1 MQIKN
6 MAYLIALAET
16 GTLSEA
22 GKRLGISQP
31 TLSVFLANLEQELG
45 MDLFIRDK
53 KKLLLT
59 PAGRIYLDAA
69 RRILATQER
78 TLQSI
83 RQLSAAAP
91 VEIRI
96 GVTPLRGSEIAS
108 KIFSRFSAR
117 YPQVRLRLQD
127 GYMNHLRKMVLDG
140 TCSFSLGTCFDT
152 ESTDFD
158 YITLFR
164 EEVVIAIP
172 SFHPLALRCTEIPEN
187 PQKSLPQAAPSELSD
202 SPFILMTPGSSVRK
216 ISDYIFAQAGFSPTV
231 VFESGNN
238 TVVQNMVR
246 GGFGIGFQ
254 PRSLARLSD
263 PDIAY
268 LSLSPRVFL
277 DLCVILKKGTV
288 LNESERYFVYLMMLN
303 DLGDPYYT
311 PDFNEAARSIW
322 NEFHEAEREVTQ
334 P

>member
-1 MQIKN
+1 MDLKDQKY
-6 MAYLIALAET
+6 MAALAGEGSLT
-16 GTLSEA
+16 KA
-22 GKRLGISQP
+22 ARRLNLSQP
-31 TLSVFLANLEQELG
+31 ALSKWLRDLEQELG

-83 RQLSAAAP
+83 RQLGTAAP

-108 KIFSRFSAR
+108 KIFSRFSSR
-117 YPQVRLRLQD
+117 YPLVRLRLMD
-127 GYMNHLRKMVLDG
+127 GYMSHLRKMVLDG

-152 ESTDFD
+152 ESPEFD

-164 EEVVIAIP
+164 EEVVIVVP
-172 SFHPLALRCTEIPEN
+172 SFHPLALRCTDTHGDPT
-187 PQKSLPQAAPSELSD
+187 KRLPQAEPLELSD
-202 SPFILMTPGSSVRK
+202 SPFILMTPGTSIRK
-216 ISDYIFAQAGFSPTV
+216 ISDYIFAQAGFTPTV
-231 VFESGNN
+231 VYESGNN
-238 TVVQNMVR
+238 TVIKNMVR
-246 GGFGIGFQ
+246 GGSGIGFQ
-254 PRSLARLSD
+254 PRSLARLND

-277 DLCVILKKGTV
+277 DLCIILKKGTI
-288 LNESERYFVYLMMLN
+288 LTESERYFIYLMMLN
-303 DLGDPYYT
+303 DMGDPYYT
-311 PDFNEAARSIW
+311 PDFNEAARAIW
-322 NEFHEAEREVTQ
+322 NEFHTE
-334 P
+334 

>member
-6 MAYLIALAET
+6 MSYIIALAECQ
-16 GTLSEA
+16 TLSGA

-31 TLSVFLANLEQELG
+31 TLSVFLSDLEQELG

-83 RQLSAAAP
+83 RQLGTAAP

-108 KIFSRFSAR
+108 KIFSRFSSR
-117 YPQVRLRLQD
+117 YPLVRLRLMD
-127 GYMNHLRKMVLDG
+127 GYMSHLRKMVLDG

-152 ESTDFD
+152 ESPEFD

-164 EEVVIAIP
+164 EEVVIVVP
-172 SFHPLALRCTEIPEN
+172 SFHPLALRCTDTHGDPT
-187 PQKSLPQAAPSELSD
+187 KRLPQAEPLELSD
-202 SPFILMTPGSSVRK
+202 SPFILMTPGTSIRK
-216 ISDYIFAQAGFSPTV
+216 ISDYIFARAGFTPTV
-231 VFESGNN
+231 VYESGNN
-238 TVVQNMVR
+238 TVIKNMVR
-246 GGFGIGFQ
+246 GGSGIGFQ
-254 PRSLARLSD
+254 PRSLARLND

-277 DLCVILKKGTV
+277 DLCIILKKGTI
-288 LNESERYFVYLMMLN
+288 LTESERYFIYLMMLN
-303 DLGDPYYT
+303 DMGDPYYT
-311 PDFNEAARSIW
+311 PDFNEAARAIW
-322 NEFHEAEREVTQ
+322 NEFHTE
-334 P
+334 

>member
-6 MAYLIALAET
+6 MSYIVALAECQ
-16 GTLSEA
+16 TLSGA

-31 TLSVFLANLEQELG
+31 TLSVFLSDLEQELG

-69 RRILATQER
+69 RRILATQEQ

-83 RQLSAAAP
+83 RQLDASAP

-108 KIFSRFSAR
+108 KIFSCFSAR
-117 YPQVRLRLQD
+117 YPQVRLRLMD
-127 GYMNHLRKMVLDG
+127 GYMSHLRKMVLDG

-152 ESTDFD
+152 ESPEFD

-164 EEVVIAIP
+164 EEVVIVVP
-172 SFHPLALRCTEIPEN
+172 SFHPLALRCTDTHGDST
-187 PQKSLPQAAPSELSD
+187 KRLPQAEPLELSD
-202 SPFILMTPGSSVRK
+202 SPFILMTPGTSIRK
-216 ISDYIFAQAGFSPTV
+216 ISDYIFAQAGFTPTV
-231 VFESGNN
+231 VYESGNN
-238 TVVQNMVR
+238 TVVQNMVH
-246 GGFGIGFQ
+246 GGSGVGFQ
-254 PRSLARLSD
+254 PRSLTRLND

-277 DLCVILKKGTV
+277 DLCIIPKKGTV
-288 LNESERYFVYLMMLN
+288 LTESERYFIYLMMLN
-303 DLGDPYYT
+303 DMDDPYYT
-311 PDFNEAARSIW
+311 PDFNEAARAIW
-322 NEFHEAEREVTQ
+322 NEFHTE
-334 P
+334 

>member
-6 MAYLIALAET
+6 MSYIIALAECQ
-16 GTLSEA
+16 TLSGA

-31 TLSVFLANLEQELG
+31 TLSVFLSDLEQELG

-83 RQLSAAAP
+83 RQLGTAAP

-108 KIFSRFSAR
+108 KIFSRFSSR
-117 YPQVRLRLQD
+117 YPLVRLRLMD
-127 GYMNHLRKMVLDG
+127 GYMSHLRKMVLDG

-152 ESTDFD
+152 ESPEFD

-164 EEVVIAIP
+164 EEVVIVVP
-172 SFHPLALRCTEIPEN
+172 SFHPLALRCTDTHGDPT
-187 PQKSLPQAAPSELSD
+187 KRLPQAEPLELSD
-202 SPFILMTPGSSVRK
+202 SPFILMTPGTSIRK
-216 ISDYIFAQAGFSPTV
+216 ISDYIFAQAGFTPTV
-231 VFESGNN
+231 VYESGNN
-238 TVVQNMVR
+238 TVIQNMVR
-246 GGFGIGFQ
+246 GGSGIGFQ
-254 PRSLARLSD
+254 PRSLARLND

-277 DLCVILKKGTV
+277 DLCIILKKGTV
-288 LNESERYFVYLMMLN
+288 LTESERYFIYLMMLN
-303 DLGDPYYT
+303 DMGDPYYT
-311 PDFNEAARSIW
+311 PDFNEAARAIW
-322 NEFHEAEREVTQ
+322 NEFHTE
-334 P
+334 

>member
-6 MAYLIALAET
+6 MSYIIALAECQ
-16 GTLSEA
+16 TLSGA

-31 TLSVFLANLEQELG
+31 TLSVFLSDLEQELG

-83 RQLSAAAP
+83 RQLGTAAP

-108 KIFSRFSAR
+108 KIFSRFSSR
-117 YPQVRLRLQD
+117 YPLVRLRLMD
-127 GYMNHLRKMVLDG
+127 GYMSHLRKMVLDG

-152 ESTDFD
+152 ESPEFD

-164 EEVVIAIP
+164 EEVVIVVP
-172 SFHPLALRCTEIPEN
+172 SFHPLALRCTDTHGDPT
-187 PQKSLPQAAPSELSD
+187 KRLPQAEPLELSD
-202 SPFILMTPGSSVRK
+202 SPFILMTPGTSIRK
-216 ISDYIFAQAGFSPTV
+216 ISDYIFAQAGFTPTV
-231 VFESGNN
+231 VYESGNN
-238 TVVQNMVR
+238 TVVQNMVS
-246 GGFGIGFQ
+246 GGSGIGFQ
-254 PRSLARLSD
+254 PRSLARLND

-277 DLCVILKKGTV
+277 DLCIILKKGTV
-288 LNESERYFVYLMMLN
+288 LTESERYFIYLMMLN

-311 PDFNEAARSIW
+311 PDFNEAARAIW
-322 NEFHEAEREVTQ
+322 NEFHTE
-334 P
+334 

>member
-6 MAYLIALAET
+6 MSYIIALAECQ
-16 GTLSEA
+16 TLSGA

-31 TLSVFLANLEQELG
+31 TLSVFLSDLEQELG

-83 RQLSAAAP
+83 RQLGTAAP

-108 KIFSRFSAR
+108 KIFSRFSSR
-117 YPQVRLRLQD
+117 YPLVRLRLMD
-127 GYMNHLRKMVLDG
+127 GYMSHLRKMVLDG

-152 ESTDFD
+152 ESPEFD

-164 EEVVIAIP
+164 EEVVIVVP
-172 SFHPLALRCTEIPEN
+172 SFHPLALRCTDTHGDPT
-187 PQKSLPQAAPSELSD
+187 KRLPQAEPLELSD
-202 SPFILMTPGSSVRK
+202 SPFILMTPGTSIRK
-216 ISDYIFAQAGFSPTV
+216 ISDYIFAQAGFTPTV
-231 VFESGNN
+231 VYESGNN
-238 TVVQNMVR
+238 TVIKNMVR
-246 GGFGIGFQ
+246 GGSGIGFQ
-254 PRSLARLSD
+254 PRSLARLND

-277 DLCVILKKGTV
+277 DLCIILKKRTI
-288 LNESERYFVYLMMLN
+288 LTESERYFIYLMMLN
-303 DLGDPYYT
+303 DMGDPYYT
-311 PDFNEAARSIW
+311 PDFNEAARAIW
-322 NEFHEAEREVTQ
+322 NEFHTE
-334 P
+334 

>member
-1 MQIKN
+1 
-6 MAYLIALAET
+6 
-16 GTLSEA
+16 
-22 GKRLGISQP
+22 
-31 TLSVFLANLEQELG
+31 

-83 RQLSAAAP
+83 RQLGTAAP

-108 KIFSRFSAR
+108 KIFSRFSSR
-117 YPQVRLRLQD
+117 YPLVRLRLMD
-127 GYMNHLRKMVLDG
+127 GYMSHLRKMVLDG

-152 ESTDFD
+152 ESPEFD

-164 EEVVIAIP
+164 EEVVIVVP
-172 SFHPLALRCTEIPEN
+172 SFHPLALRCTDTHGDPT
-187 PQKSLPQAAPSELSD
+187 KRLRQAEPLELSD
-202 SPFILMTPGSSVRK
+202 SPFILMTPGTSIRK
-216 ISDYIFAQAGFSPTV
+216 ISDYIFAQAGFTPTV
-231 VFESGNN
+231 VYESGNN
-238 TVVQNMVR
+238 TVIKNMVR
-246 GGFGIGFQ
+246 GGSGIGFQ
-254 PRSLARLSD
+254 PRSLARLND

-277 DLCVILKKGTV
+277 DLCIILKKGTI
-288 LNESERYFVYLMMLN
+288 LTESERYFIYLMMLN
-303 DLGDPYYT
+303 DMGDPYYT
-311 PDFNEAARSIW
+311 PDFNEAARAIW
-322 NEFHEAEREVTQ
+322 NEFHTE
-334 P
+334 

>member
-6 MAYLIALAET
+6 MSYIIALAECQ
-16 GTLSEA
+16 TLSGA

-31 TLSVFLANLEQELG
+31 TLSVFLSDLEQELG

-83 RQLSAAAP
+83 RQLGTAAP

-108 KIFSRFSAR
+108 KIFSRFSSR
-117 YPQVRLRLQD
+117 YPLVRLRLMD
-127 GYMNHLRKMVLDG
+127 GYMSHLRKMVLDG

-152 ESTDFD
+152 ESPEFD

-164 EEVVIAIP
+164 EEVVIVVP
-172 SFHPLALRCTEIPEN
+172 SFHPLALRCTDTHGDPT
-187 PQKSLPQAAPSELSD
+187 KRLPQAEPLELSD
-202 SPFILMTPGSSVRK
+202 SPFILMTPGTSIRK
-216 ISDYIFAQAGFSPTV
+216 ISDYIFAQAGFTPTV
-231 VFESGNN
+231 VYESGNN
-238 TVVQNMVR
+238 TVIKNMVR
-246 GGFGIGFQ
+246 GGSGIGFQ
-254 PRSLARLSD
+254 PRSLARLND

-277 DLCVILKKGTV
+277 DLCIILKKGTI
-288 LNESERYFVYLMMLN
+288 LTESERYFIYLMMLN
-303 DLGDPYYT
+303 NMGDPYYT
-311 PDFNEAARSIW
+311 PDFNEAARAIW
-322 NEFHEAEREVTQ
+322 NEFHTE
-334 P
+334 

>member
-6 MAYLIALAET
+6 MSYIISLAECQ
-16 GTLSEA
+16 TLSGA

-31 TLSVFLANLEQELG
+31 TLSVFLSDLEQELG

-83 RQLSAAAP
+83 RQLSASAP

-117 YPQVRLRLQD
+117 YPQVRLRLMD
-127 GYMNHLRKMVLDG
+127 GYMSHLRKMVLDG

-152 ESTDFD
+152 ESPEFD

-164 EEVVIAIP
+164 EEVVIVVP
-172 SFHPLALRCTEIPEN
+172 SFHPLALRCTDTHGDPT
-187 PQKSLPQAAPSELSD
+187 KRLPQAEPLELSD
-202 SPFILMTPGSSVRK
+202 SPFILMTPGTSIRK
-216 ISDYIFAQAGFSPTV
+216 ISDYIFAQAGFTPTV
-231 VFESGNN
+231 VYESGNN

-246 GGFGIGFQ
+246 GGSGVGFQ
-254 PRSLARLSD
+254 PRSLARLND
-263 PDIAY
+263 PDIAC

-277 DLCVILKKGTV
+277 NLCIILKKGTV
-288 LNESERYFVYLMMLN
+288 LTESERYFIYLMMLN
-303 DLGDPYYT
+303 DMDDPYYT
-311 PDFNEAARSIW
+311 PDFNEAARAIW
-322 NEFHEAEREVTQ
+322 NEFHTK
-334 P
+334 

>member
-6 MAYLIALAET
+6 MSYLIALAET
-16 GTLSEA
+16 GTLSDA
-22 GKRLGISQP
+22 GKRLGVSQP
-31 TLSVFLANLEQELG
+31 TLSVFLTNLEQELG

-53 KKLLLT
+53 KKLILT

-83 RQLSAAAP
+83 RQLSTAAP

-96 GVTPLRGSEIAS
+96 GVTPLRGSQIAS
-108 KIFSRFSAR
+108 MIFSRFSAR
-117 YPQVRLRLQD
+117 YPHVRLRLMD
-127 GYMNHLRKMVLDG
+127 GYMSHLQKMVLDG
-140 TCSFSLGTCFDT
+140 TCAFSLGTCFDT
-152 ESTDFD
+152 ESTEFD

-164 EEVVIAIP
+164 EEVVIIVP
-172 SFHPLALRCTEIPEN
+172 SFHPLALRCTDIQEEPS
-187 PQKSLPQAAPSELSD
+187 KKLPQAAPAELSD
-202 SPFILMTPGSSVRK
+202 SPFILMTPGTSIRK
-216 ISDYIFAQAGFSPTV
+216 ISDYIFAQAGFTPTV
-231 VFESGNN
+231 VYESGNN

-246 GGFGIGFQ
+246 GGSGVGFQ
-254 PRSLARLSD
+254 PRSIARLKD
-263 PDIAY
+263 PDIAC

-277 DLCVILKKGTV
+277 DLCIILKKGTV

-303 DLGDPYYT
+303 DMGSPYYT

-322 NEFHEAEREVTQ
+322 NEFHTA
-334 P
+334 

>member
-6 MAYLIALAET
+6 MSYIIALAECQ
-16 GTLSEA
+16 TLSGA

-31 TLSVFLANLEQELG
+31 TLSVFLSDLEQELG

-83 RQLSAAAP
+83 RQLGTAAP

-108 KIFSRFSAR
+108 KIFSRFSSR
-117 YPQVRLRLQD
+117 YPLVRLRLMD
-127 GYMNHLRKMVLDG
+127 GYMSHLRKMVLDG

-152 ESTDFD
+152 ESPEFD

-164 EEVVIAIP
+164 EEVVIVVP
-172 SFHPLALRCTEIPEN
+172 SFHPLALRCTDTHGDPT
-187 PQKSLPQAAPSELSD
+187 KRLPQAEPLELSD
-202 SPFILMTPGSSVRK
+202 SPFILMTPGTSIRK
-216 ISDYIFAQAGFSPTV
+216 ISDYIFAQAGFTPTV
-231 VFESGNN
+231 VYESGNN
-238 TVVQNMVR
+238 TVIKNMVR
-246 GGFGIGFQ
+246 GGSGIGFQ
-254 PRSLARLSD
+254 PRSLARLND

-277 DLCVILKKGTV
+277 DLCIILKKGTI
-288 LNESERYFVYLMMLN
+288 LTESERYFIYLMMLN
-303 DLGDPYYT
+303 DMGDPYYT
-311 PDFNEAARSIW
+311 PDFNEPARAIW
-322 NEFHEAEREVTQ
+322 NEFHTE
-334 P
+334 

>member
-6 MAYLIALAET
+6 MSYIVALAECQ
-16 GTLSEA
+16 TLSGA

-31 TLSVFLANLEQELG
+31 TLSVFLSDLEQELG

-69 RRILATQER
+69 RRILATQEQ

-83 RQLSAAAP
+83 RQLDASAP

-108 KIFSRFSAR
+108 KIFSCFSAR
-117 YPQVRLRLQD
+117 YPQVRLRLMD
-127 GYMNHLRKMVLDG
+127 GYMSHLRKMVLDG

-152 ESTDFD
+152 ESPEFD

-164 EEVVIAIP
+164 EEVVIVVP
-172 SFHPLALRCTEIPEN
+172 SFHPLALRCTDTHGDST
-187 PQKSLPQAAPSELSD
+187 KRLPQAEPLELSD
-202 SPFILMTPGSSVRK
+202 SPFILMTPGTSIRK
-216 ISDYIFAQAGFSPTV
+216 ISDYIFAQAGFTPTV
-231 VFESGNN
+231 VYESGNN
-238 TVVQNMVR
+238 TVVQNMVH
-246 GGFGIGFQ
+246 GGSGVGFQ
-254 PRSLARLSD
+254 PRSLTRLND

-277 DLCVILKKGTV
+277 DLCIILKKGTV
-288 LNESERYFVYLMMLN
+288 LTESERYFIYLMMLN
-303 DLGDPYYT
+303 DMDDPYYT
-311 PDFNEAARSIW
+311 PDFNEAARAIW
-322 NEFHEAEREVTQ
+322 NEFHTE
-334 P
+334 

>member
-6 MAYLIALAET
+6 MSYIIALAECQ
-16 GTLSEA
+16 TLSSA

-31 TLSVFLANLEQELG
+31 TLSVFLSDLEQELG

-69 RRILATQER
+69 RQILATQER

-117 YPQVRLRLQD
+117 YPQVRLRLMD
-127 GYMNHLRKMVLDG
+127 GYMSHLRKMVLDG

-152 ESTDFD
+152 ESPEFD

-164 EEVVIAIP
+164 EEVVIVVP
-172 SFHPLALRCTEIPEN
+172 SFHPLALRCTDTHGDPT
-187 PQKSLPQAAPSELSD
+187 KKLPQAEPLELSD
-202 SPFILMTPGSSVRK
+202 SPFILMTPGTSIRK
-216 ISDYIFAQAGFSPTV
+216 ISDYIFAQAGFTPTV
-231 VFESGNN
+231 VYESGNN

-246 GGFGIGFQ
+246 GGSGVGFQ
-254 PRSLARLSD
+254 PRSLARLND
-263 PDIAY
+263 PDIAC

-277 DLCVILKKGTV
+277 DLCIILKKGTV
-288 LNESERYFVYLMMLN
+288 LTESERYFIYLMMLN
-303 DLGDPYYT
+303 DMDDPYYT
-311 PDFNEAARSIW
+311 PDFNEAARAIW
-322 NEFHEAEREVTQ
+322 NEFHTE
-334 P
+334 

>member
-6 MAYLIALAET
+6 MSYIIALAECQ
-16 GTLSEA
+16 TLSGA

-31 TLSVFLANLEQELG
+31 TLSVFLSDLEQELG

-83 RQLSAAAP
+83 RQLGTAAP

-108 KIFSRFSAR
+108 KIFSRFSSR
-117 YPQVRLRLQD
+117 YPHVRLRLMD
-127 GYMNHLRKMVLDG
+127 GYMSHLRKMVLDG

-152 ESTDFD
+152 ESPEFD

-164 EEVVIAIP
+164 EEVVIVVP
-172 SFHPLALRCTEIPEN
+172 SFHPLALRCTDTHGDPT
-187 PQKSLPQAAPSELSD
+187 KRLPQAEPLELSD
-202 SPFILMTPGSSVRK
+202 SPFILMTPGTSIRK
-216 ISDYIFAQAGFSPTV
+216 ISDYIFAQAGFTPTV
-231 VFESGNN
+231 VYESGNN

-246 GGFGIGFQ
+246 GGSGIGFQ
-254 PRSLARLSD
+254 PRSLARLND

-277 DLCVILKKGTV
+277 DLCIILKKGTV
-288 LNESERYFVYLMMLN
+288 LTESERYFIYLMMLN
-303 DLGDPYYT
+303 DMGDPYYT
-311 PDFNEAARSIW
+311 LDFNEAARAIW
-322 NEFHEAEREVTQ
+322 NEFHTE
-334 P
+334 

>member
-6 MAYLIALAET
+6 MSYIIALAECQ
-16 GTLSEA
+16 TLSGA

-31 TLSVFLANLEQELG
+31 TLSVFLSDLEQELG

-83 RQLSAAAP
+83 RQLGTAAP

-108 KIFSRFSAR
+108 KIFSRFSSR
-117 YPQVRLRLQD
+117 YPLVRLRLMD
-127 GYMNHLRKMVLDG
+127 GYMSHLRKMVLDG

-152 ESTDFD
+152 ESPEFD

-164 EEVVIAIP
+164 EEVVIVVP
-172 SFHPLALRCTEIPEN
+172 SFHPLALRCTDTHGDPT
-187 PQKSLPQAAPSELSD
+187 KRLPQAEPLELSD
-202 SPFILMTPGSSVRK
+202 SPFILMTPGTSIRK
-216 ISDYIFAQAGFSPTV
+216 ISDYIFAQAGFTPTV
-231 VFESGNN
+231 VYESGNN
-238 TVVQNMVR
+238 TIIKNMVR
-246 GGFGIGFQ
+246 GGSGIGFQ
-254 PRSLARLSD
+254 PRSLARLND

-277 DLCVILKKGTV
+277 DLCIILKKGTI
-288 LNESERYFVYLMMLN
+288 LTESERYFIYLMMLN
-303 DLGDPYYT
+303 DMGDPYYT
-311 PDFNEAARSIW
+311 PDFNEAARAIW
-322 NEFHEAEREVTQ
+322 NEFHTE
-334 P
+334 

>member
-6 MAYLIALAET
+6 MSYIIALAECQ
-16 GTLSEA
+16 TLSGA

-31 TLSVFLANLEQELG
+31 TLSVFLSDLEQELG

-59 PAGRIYLDAA
+59 PVGRIYLDAA

-83 RQLSAAAP
+83 RQLGTAAP

-108 KIFSRFSAR
+108 KIFSRFSSR
-117 YPQVRLRLQD
+117 YPLVRLRLMD
-127 GYMNHLRKMVLDG
+127 GYMSHLRKMVLDG

-152 ESTDFD
+152 ESPEFD

-164 EEVVIAIP
+164 EEVVIVVP
-172 SFHPLALRCTEIPEN
+172 SFHPLALRCTDTHGDPT
-187 PQKSLPQAAPSELSD
+187 KRLPQAEPLELSD
-202 SPFILMTPGSSVRK
+202 SPFILMTPGTSIRK
-216 ISDYIFAQAGFSPTV
+216 ISDYIFAQAGFTPTV
-231 VFESGNN
+231 VYESGNN
-238 TVVQNMVR
+238 TVIKNMVR
-246 GGFGIGFQ
+246 GGSGIGFQ
-254 PRSLARLSD
+254 PRSLARLND

-277 DLCVILKKGTV
+277 DLCIILKKGTI
-288 LNESERYFVYLMMLN
+288 LTESERYFIYLMMLN
-303 DLGDPYYT
+303 DMGDPYYT
-311 PDFNEAARSIW
+311 PDFNEAARAIW
-322 NEFHEAEREVTQ
+322 NEFHTE
-334 P
+334 

>member
-6 MAYLIALAET
+6 MSYIIALAECQ
-16 GTLSEA
+16 TLSGA

-31 TLSVFLANLEQELG
+31 TLSVFLSDLEQELG

-83 RQLSAAAP
+83 RQLGTAAP

-117 YPQVRLRLQD
+117 YPHVRLRLMD
-127 GYMNHLRKMVLDG
+127 GYMSHLRKMVLDG

-152 ESTDFD
+152 ESPEFD

-164 EEVVIAIP
+164 EEVVIVVP
-172 SFHPLALRCTEIPEN
+172 SFHPLALRCTDTHGDPT
-187 PQKSLPQAAPSELSD
+187 KKLPQAEPLELSD
-202 SPFILMTPGSSVRK
+202 SPFILMTPGTSIRK
-216 ISDYIFAQAGFSPTV
+216 ISDYIFAQAGFTPTV
-231 VFESGNN
+231 VYESGNN

-246 GGFGIGFQ
+246 GGSGVGFQ
-254 PRSLARLSD
+254 PRSLARLND
-263 PDIAY
+263 PDIAC

-277 DLCVILKKGTV
+277 DLCIILKKGIV
-288 LNESERYFVYLMMLN
+288 LTESERYFIYLMMLN
-303 DLGDPYYT
+303 DMGDPYYT
-311 PDFNEAARSIW
+311 PDFNEAARAIW
-322 NEFHEAEREVTQ
+322 NEFHTE
-334 P
+334 

>member
-6 MAYLIALAET
+6 MSYIVALAECQ
-16 GTLSEA
+16 TLSGA

-31 TLSVFLANLEQELG
+31 TLSVFLSDLEQELG

-69 RRILATQER
+69 RRILATQEQ

-83 RQLSAAAP
+83 RQLDASAP

-117 YPQVRLRLQD
+117 YPQVRLRLMD
-127 GYMNHLRKMVLDG
+127 GYMSHLRKMVLDG

-152 ESTDFD
+152 ESPEFD

-164 EEVVIAIP
+164 EEVVIVVP
-172 SFHPLALRCTEIPEN
+172 SFHPLALRCTDTHGDST
-187 PQKSLPQAAPSELSD
+187 KRLPQAEPLELSD
-202 SPFILMTPGSSVRK
+202 SPFILMTPGTSIRK
-216 ISDYIFAQAGFSPTV
+216 ISDYIFAQAGFTPTV
-231 VFESGNN
+231 VYESGNN
-238 TVVQNMVR
+238 TVVQNMVH
-246 GGFGIGFQ
+246 GGSGVGFQ
-254 PRSLARLSD
+254 PRSLARLND

-277 DLCVILKKGTV
+277 DLCIILK
-288 LNESERYFVYLMMLN
+288 S
-303 DLGDPYYT
+303 
-311 PDFNEAARSIW
+311 
-322 NEFHEAEREVTQ
+322 
-334 P
+334 

>member
-6 MAYLIALAET
+6 MSYIIALAECQ
-16 GTLSEA
+16 TLSGA

-31 TLSVFLANLEQELG
+31 TLSVFLSDLEQELG

-78 TLQSI
+78 TFQSI
-83 RQLSAAAP
+83 RQLGASAP

-117 YPQVRLRLQD
+117 YPQVRLRLMD
-127 GYMNHLRKMVLDG
+127 GYMSHLRKMVLDG

-152 ESTDFD
+152 ESPEFD

-164 EEVVIAIP
+164 EEVVIVVP
-172 SFHPLALRCTEIPEN
+172 SFHPLALRCTDTHGDPT
-187 PQKSLPQAAPSELSD
+187 KRLPQAEPLELSD
-202 SPFILMTPGSSVRK
+202 SPFILMTPGTSIRK
-216 ISDYIFAQAGFSPTV
+216 ISDYIFAQAGFTPTV
-231 VFESGNN
+231 VYESGNN

-246 GGFGIGFQ
+246 GGSGVGFQ
-254 PRSLARLSD
+254 PRSLARLND
-263 PDIAY
+263 PDIAC

-277 DLCVILKKGTV
+277 DLCIILKKGTV
-288 LNESERYFVYLMMLN
+288 LTESERYFIYLMMLN
-303 DLGDPYYT
+303 DMDDPYYT
-311 PDFNEAARSIW
+311 PDFNEAARAIW
-322 NEFHEAEREVTQ
+322 NEFHTE
-334 P
+334 

>member
-6 MAYLIALAET
+6 MSYIIALAECQ
-16 GTLSEA
+16 TLSGA

-31 TLSVFLANLEQELG
+31 TLSVFLSDLEQELG

-83 RQLSAAAP
+83 RQLGTAAP

-108 KIFSRFSAR
+108 KIFSRFSSR
-117 YPQVRLRLQD
+117 YPLVRLRLMD
-127 GYMNHLRKMVLDG
+127 GYMSHLRKMVLDG

-152 ESTDFD
+152 ESPEFD

-164 EEVVIAIP
+164 EEVVIVVP
-172 SFHPLALRCTEIPEN
+172 SFHPLALRCTDTHGDPT
-187 PQKSLPQAAPSELSD
+187 KRLPQAEPLELSD
-202 SPFILMTPGSSVRK
+202 SPFILMTPGTSIRK
-216 ISDYIFAQAGFSPTV
+216 ISDYIFAQAGFTPTV
-231 VFESGNN
+231 VYESGNN

-246 GGFGIGFQ
+246 GGSGIGFQ
-254 PRSLARLSD
+254 PRSLARLND

-277 DLCVILKKGTV
+277 DLCIILKKGTV
-288 LNESERYFVYLMMLN
+288 LTESERYFIYLMMLN
-303 DLGDPYYT
+303 DMGDPYYT
-311 PDFNEAARSIW
+311 LDFNEAARAIW
-322 NEFHEAEREVTQ
+322 NEFHTE
-334 P
+334 

>member
-6 MAYLIALAET
+6 MSYIIALAECQ
-16 GTLSEA
+16 TLSGA

-31 TLSVFLANLEQELG
+31 TLSVFLSDLEQELG

-83 RQLSAAAP
+83 RQLGTAAP

-108 KIFSRFSAR
+108 KIFSRFSSR
-117 YPQVRLRLQD
+117 YPLVRLRLMD
-127 GYMNHLRKMVLDG
+127 GYMSHLRKMVLDG

-152 ESTDFD
+152 ESPEFD

-164 EEVVIAIP
+164 EEVVIVVP
-172 SFHPLALRCTEIPEN
+172 SFHPLALRCTDTLGDPT
-187 PQKSLPQAAPSELSD
+187 KRLPQAEPLELSD
-202 SPFILMTPGSSVRK
+202 SPFILMTPGTSIRK
-216 ISDYIFAQAGFSPTV
+216 ISDYIFAQAGFTPTV
-231 VFESGNN
+231 VYESGNN
-238 TVVQNMVR
+238 TVIKNMVR
-246 GGFGIGFQ
+246 GGSGIGFQ
-254 PRSLARLSD
+254 PRSLARLND

-277 DLCVILKKGTV
+277 DLCIILKKGTI
-288 LNESERYFVYLMMLN
+288 LTESERYFIYLMMLN
-303 DLGDPYYT
+303 DMGDPYYT
-311 PDFNEAARSIW
+311 PDFNEAARAIW
-322 NEFHEAEREVTQ
+322 NEFHTE
-334 P
+334 

>member
-6 MAYLIALAET
+6 MSYIIALAET
-16 GTLSEA
+16 GTLSDA
-22 GKRLGISQP
+22 GKRLGVSQP

-69 RRILATQER
+69 RRILATQEQ
-78 TLQSI
+78 TLHSI
-83 RQLSAAAP
+83 RQLTASTP
-91 VEIRI
+91 IEIRI

-108 KIFSRFSAR
+108 KIFSQFSAR
-117 YPQVRLRLQD
+117 YPHVRLRLQD
-127 GYMNHLRKMVLDG
+127 GYMNGLQKMLLNG

-164 EEVVIAIP
+164 EEVVIAVP
-172 SFHPLALRCTEIPEN
+172 AFHPLALRCTVPPED
-187 PQKSLPQAAPSELSD
+187 PAKSLPQAAPRELLD

-216 ISDYIFAQAGFSPTV
+216 ISDYIFAQAGFIPTV

-246 GGFGIGFQ
+246 GGSGIGFL
-254 PRSLARLSD
+254 PRSLTRPND

-268 LSLSPRVFL
+268 LSLAPRCFL
-277 DLCVILKKGTV
+277 DLCIILKKGTV
-288 LNESERYFVYLMMLN
+288 LTESERYFIYLMMLN
-303 DLGDPYYT
+303 DRKNPYFT

-322 NEFHEAEREVTQ
+322 NEFHTV
-334 P
+334 

>member
-6 MAYLIALAET
+6 MSYIIALAECQ
-16 GTLSEA
+16 TLSGA

-31 TLSVFLANLEQELG
+31 TLSVFLSDLEQELG

-53 KKLLLT
+53 MKLLLT

-83 RQLSAAAP
+83 RQLGASAP

-117 YPQVRLRLQD
+117 YPQVRLRLMD
-127 GYMNHLRKMVLDG
+127 GYMSHLRKMVLDG

-152 ESTDFD
+152 ESPEFD

-164 EEVVIAIP
+164 EEVVIVVP
-172 SFHPLALRCTEIPEN
+172 SFHPLALRCTDTHGDST
-187 PQKSLPQAAPSELSD
+187 KRLPQAEPLELSD
-202 SPFILMTPGSSVRK
+202 SPFILMTPGTSIRK
-216 ISDYIFAQAGFSPTV
+216 ISDYIFAQAGFTPTV
-231 VFESGNN
+231 VYESGNN
-238 TVVQNMVR
+238 TVVQNMVH
-246 GGFGIGFQ
+246 GGSGVGFQ
-254 PRSLARLSD
+254 PRSLARLND

-277 DLCVILKKGTV
+277 DLCIILKKGTV
-288 LNESERYFVYLMMLN
+288 LTESERYFIYLMMLN
-303 DLGDPYYT
+303 DMDDPYYT
-311 PDFNEAARSIW
+311 PDFNEAARAIW
-322 NEFHEAEREVTQ
+322 NEFHTE
-334 P
+334 

>member
-6 MAYLIALAET
+6 MSYLVALAET

-83 RQLSAAAP
+83 RQLNAAAP
-91 VEIRI
+91 EEIRI
-96 GVTPLRGSEIAS
+96 GVTPLRGSQIAS
-108 KIFSRFSAR
+108 MIFSRFSAR
-117 YPQVRLRLQD
+117 YPHIRLRLMD
-127 GYMNHLRKMVLDG
+127 GYMSHLRKMVLDG
-140 TCSFSLGTCFDT
+140 TCAFSLGTCFDT
-152 ESTDFD
+152 ESTEFD

-164 EEVVIAIP
+164 EEVVIIVP
-172 SFHPLALRCTEIPEN
+172 SFHPLALRCADIQEDPS
-187 PQKSLPQAAPSELSD
+187 KKLPQAEPSELSD
-202 SPFILMTPGSSVRK
+202 SPFILMTPGTSIRK
-216 ISDYIFAQAGFSPTV
+216 ISDYIFAQAGFTPTV
-231 VFESGNN
+231 VYESGNN

-246 GGFGIGFQ
+246 GGSGIGFQ
-254 PRSLARLSD
+254 PRSLARLND
-263 PDIAY
+263 PDTAC

-277 DLCVILKKGTV
+277 DLCIILKKGTV

-303 DLGDPYYT
+303 DMGDPYYT
-311 PDFNEAARSIW
+311 PDFNEAARAIW
-322 NEFHEAEREVTQ
+322 NEFHLQ
-334 P
+334 

>member
-6 MAYLIALAET
+6 MSYIIALAECQ
-16 GTLSEA
+16 TLSGA

-31 TLSVFLANLEQELG
+31 TLSVFLSDLEQELG

-83 RQLSAAAP
+83 RQLGTAAP

-108 KIFSRFSAR
+108 KIFSRFSSR
-117 YPQVRLRLQD
+117 YPLVRLRLMD
-127 GYMNHLRKMVLDG
+127 GYMSHLRKMVLDG

-152 ESTDFD
+152 ESPEFD

-164 EEVVIAIP
+164 EEVVIVVP
-172 SFHPLALRCTEIPEN
+172 SFHPLALRCTDTHGDPT
-187 PQKSLPQAAPSELSD
+187 KRLPQAEPLELSD
-202 SPFILMTPGSSVRK
+202 SPFILMTPGTSIRK
-216 ISDYIFAQAGFSPTV
+216 ISDYIFAQAGFTPTV
-231 VFESGNN
+231 VYESGNN
-238 TVVQNMVR
+238 TVIKNMVR
-246 GGFGIGFQ
+246 GGSGIGFQ
-254 PRSLARLSD
+254 PRSLARLND

-277 DLCVILKKGTV
+277 DLCIILKKGTT
-288 LNESERYFVYLMMLN
+288 LTESERYFIYLMMLN
-303 DLGDPYYT
+303 DMGDPYYT
-311 PDFNEAARSIW
+311 PDFNEAARAIW
-322 NEFHEAEREVTQ
+322 NEFHTE
-334 P
+334 